1 MSNFVSVAEVSDFD
15 NQSAKCVEVEG
26 KSIALFKL
34 GEEFYAIDDTCTHA
48 GGPLSEG
55 NIEGDEIECPW
66 HGAHFNIRS
75 GKVTLDPADEDV
87 NTYDVRLSGDVIEI
101 DVAE

>member
-34 GEEFYAIDDTCTHA
+34 GGEFYAIDDTCTHA

>member
-1 MSNFVSVAEVSDFD
+1 MSSFVSVAKVSDFD
-15 NQSAKCVEVEG
+15 NQQAKCVEVEG

-34 GEEFYAIDDTCTHA
+34 GDEFFAIDDTCPHK
-48 GGPLSEG
+48 GGSLSDG
-55 NIEGDEIECPW
+55 NIEGDEVECPW
-66 HGAHFNIRS
+66 HGACFNIRS

-87 NTYDVRLSGDVIEI
+87 STYNVRLSDDVIEI